1 MQEGGYGTSY
11 GGGGGGYNSMGT
23 SYPYGG
29 GGGYGGYGGGGG
41 GYNYTYNPYGGGGGG
56 SDRSHT
62 DSDYDEES
70 HLVRGGAG
78 GRDEQDNSGDRY
90 SAFVNAQREDEDDD
104 DRGRGHASMTES
116 TPFFPAST
124 VPQGGVYGLTY
135 ADLETQD
142 QYGLYNAAVKVVT
155 RKEVPARIKTIC
167 NMAGI
172 ATGATVAPLAFS
184 LESELFIGS
193 LNLVLVLI
201 PLFYVVAK
209 NMEVDL
215 QNKDLKEEIL
225 ALCQKLGIP
234 AKTPG
239 ESRQTLVNII
249 VTVISLGM
257 AMAAF
262 FILYYGN
269 NVHNQ
274 IIATA
279 ITSSA
284 IVFSGVTKMLS
295 ARALRKHQNELLD
308 IKADLKMLEKQN
320 EVTQTAIQ
328 MEEKNRRLKVE
339 LVKIKNMPKQQL
351 EESVRNLEEQNRALM
366 RELERA
372 RTIVQARVTNAGMP
386 SQGGGGVLEK
396 IKKKKKKK
404 STSKKSKK

>member
-1 MQEGGYGTSY
+1 MQEGGYGSAY
-11 GGGGGGYNSMGT
+11 GGGYNSMGT
-23 SYPYGG
+23 SYPYGSG

-41 GYNYTYNPYGGGGGG
+41 YNYTYNAYGGGGGG
-56 SDRSHT
+56 GNDRS
-62 DSDYDEES
+62 DSDKEYDEES
-70 HLVRGGAG
+70 NLLRGGVG
-78 GRDEQDNSGDRY
+78 GRDEQDNSGDRF
-90 SAFVNAQREDEDDD
+90 SAFVNSEREDDD
-104 DRGRGHASMTES
+104 GRGAASLSESTMS

-124 VPQGGVYGLTY
+124 VPQSAGYGLTY
-135 ADLETQD
+135 ADLDTQD

-155 RKEVPARIKTIC
+155 RKEVPARVKTFC
-167 NMAGI
+167 NVAAI
-172 ATGATVAPLAFS
+172 LTGATVAPLAFS

-215 QNKDLKEEIL
+215 QNKDLKAEIL

-239 ESRQTLVNII
+239 ESRQTMVNIV
-249 VTVISLGM
+249 VTIISLGM
-257 AMAAF
+257 ALAAF
-262 FILYYGN
+262 FILYYSKASF
-269 NVHNQ
+269 NQ
-274 IIATA
+274 IAATA

-328 MEEKNRRLKVE
+328 MEEKNRRLQVE
-339 LVKIKNMPKQQL
+339 LAKIKNMPKQQL
-351 EESVRNLEEQNRALM
+351 EESVRSLEEQNRALM

-386 SQGGGGVLEK
+386 QLAASPKVK
-396 IKKKKKKK
+396 KAKKKEKKEKATKK
-404 STSKKSKK
+404 VKK